1 MDQPR
6 VSVIIPVKNQEHLL
20 AQCLGALRE
29 SGVPDMEIIVVD
41 DHSADDTAGAA
52 AAGGARVVPMG
63 QKHGVSAARNAGA
76 AAARGEILVF
86 TDADVVFPQGALG
99 ALIGCVDQRGVDGS
113 VGVFAAQTPFRNF
126 ASLWKNQWM
135 RYTYRRMPDR
145 IALFFTSAAAVRA
158 DAFHASG
165 GFDENYGAPS
175 VEDTAMGR
183 GLARMGCHIRLCRD
197 AEVVHHKRYS
207 PAQVLGVDYRR
218 ARALVRL
225 VLRERFGAEK
235 QQQGGGAFS
244 VPPLYP
250 LGALALCLALVLV
263 PASVVIHSMP
273 LFGAAAALW
282 FFAFASAADFLAHLR
297 RAHGL
302 GAFLAGQFFW
312 FADCAALTLGA
323 AAGVLGFLLGKRY

>member
-6 VSVIIPVKNQEHLL
+6 VSVIIPVKNQEQLL

-29 SGVPDMEIIVVD
+29 SGVPDMEIIVAD
-41 DHSADDTAGAA
+41 DHSTDNTAGAA
-52 AAGGARVVPMG
+52 AAGGARVVSVDL
-63 QKHGVSAARNAGA
+63 KHGVSAARNAGA
-76 AAARGEILVF
+76 AAAHGEILVF

-99 ALIGCVDQRGVDGS
+99 SLINCMDQRGVDGA

-126 ASLWKNQWM
+126 ASIWKNQWM

-183 GLARMGCHIRLCRD
+183 CLARMGCHIRLCRD
-197 AEVVHHKRYS
+197 AEVVHHKHYS
-207 PAQVLGVDYRR
+207 AVQVLGVDCRR
-218 ARALVRL
+218 ACALVRL
-225 VLRERFGAEK
+225 VLRERFGADK
-235 QQQGGGAFS
+235 QQQSGAAFS

-250 LGALALCLALVLV
+250 LGALALCVAVVLA
-263 PASVVIHSMP
+263 PASVVVHSIP
-273 LFGAAAALW
+273 LFGVAAALW

-297 RAHGL
+297 REHGL
-302 GAFLAGQFFW
+302 GAFLAGQIFW
-312 FADCAALTLGA
+312 FADCAAVTLGA
-323 AAGVLGFLLGKRY
+323 GAGVLGFVIGKRY